1 MGNRILEGVPVE
13 ISGALQGTLGVLE
26 EVSAITEEVSL

>member
-26 EVSAITEEVSL
+26 MSAITEKIPL